1 MEESLPEYMLR
12 RFRSA
17 YPSVP
22 MTLEKVKHYLKSLD
36 DLRELDDSHL
46 NKLRLFQYQEQGIKK
61 P

>member
-1 MEESLPEYMLR
+1 MKESLPEYMLR

-22 MTLEKVKHYLKSLD
+22 MTLEKVKEYIKSLD

-46 NKLRLFQYQEQGIKK
+46 SKLRFFNTEN
-61 P
+61 